1 MVRIALLAASVL
13 LVLGGRDVPTA
24 PTSRAAK
31 TGAHA
36 PAGWSWPLEPRP
48 AVARPFQ
55 APPHPW
61 AAGHRGVDLLSHSS
75 QGIYAPQSGTVTF
88 YGPVAGRIVLVLA
101 HSGGLRSTFE
111 PLLRGLPVGRKVQA
125 GQLVGTVASSP
136 SHCPR
141 QTCLH
146 WGVISGQNYLDPL
159 RLLRNPAPILLPLR
173 IRSPPADSPQPH
185 SMNVHPN

>member
-24 PTSRAAK
+24 PTSLAAK

-61 AAGHRGVDLLSHSS
+61 AAGHRGVDLLSYSGQS
-75 QGIYAPQSGTVTF
+75 IYAPWSGTVTF
-88 YGPVAGRIVLVLA
+88 FGPVAGRTVLVLTHA
-101 HSGGLRSTFE
+101 GGLRSTFE
-111 PLLRGLPVGRKVQA
+111 PLLRGLPVGRKVEA
-125 GQLVGTVASSP
+125 GQIVGTVASSP
-136 SHCPR
+136 SHCPGR
-141 QTCLH
+141 ACLH
-146 WGVISGQNYLDPL
+146 WGVISGHNYLNPL
-159 RLLRNPAPILLPLR
+159 RFLRNPAPILLPLR
-173 IRSPPADSPQPH
+173 IRSPPADGSQQLD
-185 SMNVHPN
+185 MNVRP